1 MHELQL
7 MMRVLCCC
15 YSFLQVGQK
24 IMSVP
29 KKFLKRKKRVRSLV
43 TVKADK
49 LTIKIIQ
56 GCHLGHNFA
65 RHNFPLTF
73 IYLYEVNFLHKE
85 NFLYNMKNETFKPFQ
100 WQVITCLVKLYINC
114 KVWARATTSSLS
126 RCWRWLQRHRWAAK
140 FELNTKFKREIFYKY
155 KLI

>member
-1 MHELQL
+1 
-7 MMRVLCCC
+7 
-15 YSFLQVGQK
+15 
-24 IMSVP
+24 MSVP

-43 TVKADK
+43 TVKAYI

-85 NFLYNMKNETFKPFQ
+85 NFLYNMKNETFKPFK
-100 WQVITCLVKLYINC
+100 QVISKFITCLVKLYINFEG
-114 KVWARATTSSLS
+114 KGNYVKSVKMLKMV
-126 RCWRWLQRHRWAAK
+126 AAPPMGDK
-140 FELNTKFKREIFYKY
+140 I
-155 KLI
+155 